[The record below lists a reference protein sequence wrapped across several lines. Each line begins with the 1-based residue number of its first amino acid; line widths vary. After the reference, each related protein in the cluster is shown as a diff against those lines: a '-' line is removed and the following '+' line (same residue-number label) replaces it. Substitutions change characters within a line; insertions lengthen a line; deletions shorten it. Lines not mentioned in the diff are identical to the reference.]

1 MGQTD
6 RKVLVALSGGVDS
19 AVCVQLLREQGFTV
33 SALVLR
39 FSDAHDKA
47 VAAAQLAADQL
58 GVPLTVRDC
67 SDAFRREVIAPFCAE
82 YCAGRT
88 PNPCLV
94 CNPRVKFRQ
103 LCEAAD
109 EMGISFVASGHYARI
124 AQEGEVFFPRRA
136 VSEAR
141 DQSYMLYRLPQ
152 EMLRRLL
159 LPVGEFEKPE
169 IRRRAAALGLAAASA
184 PDSQEIC
191 FIPDGDYPA
200 YIERQGYHGAAGNFI
215 APDGTVLGPHK
226 GVLRYTVGQRRGLGI
241 ALGRPVFV
249 RRILPGGD
257 ILLGD
262 AGEEFYAA
270 VALNDL
276 IERGAGLVPGERY
289 EVKIRSAAKPVPCR
303 VLRRTPDGVILVF
316 DAPARAP
323 APGQAAVLYR
333 GDLVVGGGPICEI
346 FSEVPD
352 PE

>member
-1 MGQTD
+1 MAQTD

-19 AVCVQLLREQGFTV
+19 AVCVQLLREQGFEV

-58 GVPLTVRDC
+58 GIPLTVRDC
-67 SDAFRREVIAPFCAE
+67 SDVFRREVIGPFCAE
-82 YCAGRT
+82 YCTGRT

-94 CNPRVKFRQ
+94 CNPRVKFRL
-103 LCEAAD
+103 LCEVAD
-109 EMGISFVASGHYARI
+109 KMGIFFVASGHYARI
-124 AQEGEVFFPRRA
+124 AQEGNFFFPRRA

-152 EMLRRLL
+152 EILRRLL

-169 IRRRAAALGLAAASA
+169 IRRRAVALGLAAATA

-191 FIPDGDYPA
+191 FIPDGDYPG
-200 YIERQGYHGAAGNFI
+200 YIEQQGYHGAMGNFI

-241 ALGRPVFV
+241 ALGQPVFV

-257 ILLGD
+257 ILLGY

-270 VALNDL
+270 VSLTDL
-276 IERGAGLVPGERY
+276 VEHGPGLQPGERY
-289 EVKIRSAAKPVPCR
+289 DVKIRSAARPVPCR
-303 VLRRTPDGVILVF
+303 VLRRTSDELLLAF
-316 DAPARAP
+316 DQPARAP

-333 GDLVVGGGPICEI
+333 DDLVIGGGPISEI
-346 FSEVPD
+346 YSEVPQ

>member
-47 VAAAQLAADQL
+47 VAAARLAADQL

-109 EMGISFVASGHYARI
+109 EMGIFFVASGHYARI

-191 FIPDGDYPA
+191 FPPTSSGRDTTALPA
-200 YIERQGYHGAAGNFI
+200 TSSPRTGRSSDHIRGSC
-215 APDGTVLGPHK
+215 GTPS
-226 GVLRYTVGQRRGLGI
+226 
-241 ALGRPVFV
+241 AS
-249 RRILPGGD
+249 
-257 ILLGD
+257 
-262 AGEEFYAA
+262 
-270 VALNDL
+270 
-276 IERGAGLVPGERY
+276 GAGSASRWAG
-289 EVKIRSAAKPVPCR
+289 RSLCAGFCRAATFCS
-303 VLRRTPDGVILVF
+303 
-316 DAPARAP
+316 AMQARSFMP
-323 APGQAAVLYR
+323 PSR
-333 GDLVVGGGPICEI
+333 
-346 FSEVPD
+346 
-352 PE
+352 